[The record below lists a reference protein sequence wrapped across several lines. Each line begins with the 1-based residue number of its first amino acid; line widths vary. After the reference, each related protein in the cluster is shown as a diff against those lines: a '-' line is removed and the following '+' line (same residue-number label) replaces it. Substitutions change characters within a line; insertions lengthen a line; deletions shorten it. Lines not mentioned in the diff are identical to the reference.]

1 MGQVIGTVLD
11 YLNQEPW
18 RFLVSFGLLLF
29 LVLNLA
35 AIFTMAERK
44 VSAYIH
50 LRYGPNRVGPRG
62 LLQPA
67 ADVFKLFTKENT
79 SPSKADLWV
88 FLGAPI
94 AMFIPAALVWAVVP
108 FSPDAVIADLDIGL
122 LFFVAVTSIGAL
134 GVIMAGYGSRSNFS
148 LLGAL
153 RGAAQMISYEVPLIL
168 SLLGVIIV
176 TGSLSLVDVV
186 NAQAGGFW
194 QWNFLIQFPMF
205 IVFYIAGL
213 AEVKRVPFDLPEG
226 ESEIVGGFMVEY
238 SGMTWALIQASEF
251 VSMALMS
258 AMSVTLFL
266 GGWQPPLEF
275 LDLGNYN
282 WFWFGLKTAL
292 LLFTFQ
298 WIRWSVPRLRMDQ
311 LMDLGWKILVPIC
324 LVYLFVIS
332 GLVLLVPSIAQG

>member
-1 MGQVIGTVLD
+1 MSTVLQ
-11 YLNQEPW
+11 YLDQEPL
-18 RFLVSFGLLLF
+18 RFIISFGAIMF

-35 AIFTMAERK
+35 AILTMAERK
-44 VSAYIH
+44 VAGYIQ

-67 ADVFKLFTKENT
+67 ADVFKLFSKENVALDR
-79 SPSKADLWV
+79 ADLWV
-88 FLGAPI
+88 FLAAPI
-94 AMFIPAALVWAVVP
+94 AMFIPAAAVWLVVP
-108 FSPDAVIADLDIGL
+108 FAPDAVVANLNIAL
-122 LFFVAVTSIGAL
+122 LFFVSITSIGAL

-168 SLLGVIIV
+168 SLLGVIML

-186 NAQAGGFW
+186 NAQGGGFW
-194 QWNFLIQFPMF
+194 HWYVWWQLPMF

-251 VSMALMS
+251 ASMALMS
-258 AMSVTLFL
+258 AITVTLFL
-266 GGWQPPLEF
+266 GGWQPPFEF
-275 LDLGNYN
+275 LDLGNFN
-282 WFWFGLKTAL
+282 WIWFGLKTAL
-292 LLFTFQ
+292 IMFTFQ
-298 WIRWSVPRLRMDQ
+298 WIRWSIPRLRMDQ
-311 LMDLGWKILVPIC
+311 LMDLGWKVLVPVC
-324 LVYLFVIS
+324 LVWLFVTA
-332 GLVLLVPSIAQG
+332 GVMLAF

>member
-1 MGQVIGTVLD
+1 MQGFLNILD
-11 YLNQEPW
+11 QEPI
-18 RFLVSFGLLLF
+18 RFFVSFGVVIF

-35 AIFTMAERK
+35 AILTMAERK
-44 VSAYIH
+44 VAGYIQ

-67 ADVFKLFTKENT
+67 ADVFKLFTKENV
-79 SPSKADLWV
+79 SPNRADVWI

-94 AMFIPAALVWAVVP
+94 AIFIPAALAWVIVP
-108 FSPDAVIADLDIGL
+108 FSPSAVVADLNVGI
-122 LFFVAVTSIGAL
+122 LFFVGITSIGAL
-134 GVIMAGYGSRSNFS
+134 GIIMAGYGSRSTFS

-168 SLLGVIIV
+168 SLLGVV
-176 TGSLSLVDVV
+176 MLTGSLSLVDIV
-186 NAQAGGFW
+186 NAQDGGFW
-194 QWNFLIQFPMF
+194 HWYFLPQLPMF
-205 IVFYIAGL
+205 LVFYIAGL

-226 ESEIVGGFMVEY
+226 ESEIVGGYMVEY

-251 VSMALMS
+251 ASLALIS

-266 GGWQPPLEF
+266 GGWQPPIEA
-275 LDLGNYN
+275 LDLGNFN

-292 LLFTFQ
+292 ITFTFQ

-311 LMDLGWKILVPIC
+311 LMDLGWKVLVPMC
-324 LVYLFVIS
+324 LVWLFVTS
-332 GLVLLVPSIAQG
+332 GAMLVF

>member
-1 MGQVIGTVLD
+1 MVLSLD
-11 YLNQEPW
+11 ILSQEPF
-18 RFLVSFGLLLF
+18 RFLISFAAILF

-35 AIFTMAERK
+35 AILTMAERK
-44 VSAYIH
+44 VSGYIQ

-67 ADVFKLFTKENT
+67 ADVFKLFTKENL
-79 SPSKADLWV
+79 SPNRADRWI
-88 FLGAPI
+88 FLAAPI
-94 AMFIPAALVWAVVP
+94 AMFIPAAAVWLVVP
-108 FSPDAVIADLDIGL
+108 FAPEAVVTNLNIGL
-122 LFFVAVTSIGAL
+122 LFFVSITSIGAL

-168 SLLGVIIV
+168 SLLGVIMI

-186 NAQAGGFW
+186 NAQSGGFW
-194 QWNFLIQFPMF
+194 HWFFLPQFPMF

-251 VSMALMS
+251 ASLGLMS
-258 AMSVTLFL
+258 AIHTTLFL
-266 GGWQPPLEF
+266 GGWQPPIDA
-275 LDLGNYN
+275 LDLGNFN
-282 WFWFGLKTAL
+282 WIWFGLKTAL
-292 LLFTFQ
+292 VLFTFQ
-298 WIRWSVPRLRMDQ
+298 WIRWSIPRLRMDQ
-311 LMDLGWKILVPIC
+311 LMDFGWKVLVPVC
-324 LVYLFVIS
+324 LIWLFVTA
-332 GLVLLVPSIAQG
+332 GWMLVV

>member
-1 MGQVIGTVLD
+1 MSLD
-11 YLNQEPW
+11 ILSQEPF
-18 RFLVSFGLLLF
+18 RFLISFAAILF

-35 AIFTMAERK
+35 AILTMAERK
-44 VSAYIH
+44 VSGYIQ

-67 ADVFKLFTKENT
+67 ADVFKLFTKENL
-79 SPSKADLWV
+79 SPNRADRWI
-88 FLGAPI
+88 FLAAPI
-94 AMFIPAALVWAVVP
+94 AMFIPAAAVWLIVPFAPEAVVTN
-108 FSPDAVIADLDIGL
+108 LNIGL
-122 LFFVAVTSIGAL
+122 LFFVSITSIGAL

-168 SLLGVIIV
+168 SLLGVIMI

-186 NAQAGGFW
+186 SAQSGGFW
-194 QWNFLIQFPMF
+194 HWFFLPQFPMF

-251 VSMALMS
+251 ASLGLMS
-258 AMSVTLFL
+258 AIHTTLFL
-266 GGWQPPLEF
+266 GGWQPPIDA
-275 LDLGNYN
+275 LDLGNFN
-282 WFWFGLKTAL
+282 WIWFGLKTAL
-292 LLFTFQ
+292 VLFTFQ

-311 LMDLGWKILVPIC
+311 LMDFGWKVLVPVC
-324 LVYLFVIS
+324 LIWLFVTA
-332 GLVLLVPSIAQG
+332 GWMLVV